1 MITVDKLSRNPRYL
15 INESAIS
22 FAENYQSINQGG
34 PSKGANIY
42 DVVYVSIVSNA
53 AIMVYDDNNGI
64 GYGDDLQYQRWHLT
78 GATTGLA
85 SHEAHNIYAR
95 LNKTG
100 KKDAMIVFSVRDYN
114 TDGSYTYIDDQG
126 IEQEVEA
133 SDAYYYIKIGTL
145 SALSS
150 PNVAIPDRVL
160 TFDPG
165 ELSTQKNQNEQG
177 GGWISEMFDL
187 IVDVQEK
194 FIRPLLR
201 FEKIR
206 VKGSAIFDSIVS
218 FYKGFKFGD
227 GDSAKEIT
235 SVATD
240 LTTDENSTTAIATPA
255 YVKVFS
261 EGRYL
266 RYDIDTP
273 QTVKGTVTFEK
284 DLNVGGNNSVGGNQ
298 TVQGIQTIGKE
309 GANGLV
315 DTEVFVQK
323 IKGKQLL
330 YGGFQTPNFNNAGGQ
345 IAGAQLTSAGL
356 LTVTGLIA
364 NSFTIKEL
372 IYNVIRA
379 QGGTV
384 TYSPCATI
392 EQCVYVIDRGTADH
406 PDVLQLTPDEYYA
419 SYDGTPISYVLLT
432 IKKEEANKNAVPFR
446 NADILYGYVNQIG
459 ESGQYARGGQCVM
472 HVISPD
478 EEIGLDGSMVIKAK
492 LYTSA
497 VTDNNG
503 HQIVG
508 NMPPTDGMT
517 VAQRG
522 NEKGTE
528 GRTSAFFIDSAASNI
543 IMLQNITSPVIGR
556 GNYGVILGQ
565 LPDDMMSIIP
575 QSLPVGK
582 YDPVVYAKN
591 AIFENFI
598 QLDHQGTPIPTA
610 RDRGQWDEKTA
621 NGNIEN
627 RYKSEATYYDTVT
640 YKGELW
646 KCIESDTTD
655 EPSYTSEGWLLLV
668 SRGES
673 GTSTSY
679 WLYTDVPHVH
689 INANGVPDATAINIT
704 VYKSSEDGIIA
715 LTTKE
720 QIEAEGLAVQYSIDS
735 TAPREDF
742 ELVDDGIIELEDGS
756 GYIVGESDTQT
767 TYLYTESDAIPFADV
782 NKYIMFWLYD
792 TNEDKD
798 IDSLKVEISR
808 DGVADTID
816 TIEYASST
824 SDSMDEVPTS
834 WQSEKPQVI
843 EGRYLWTKITYTP
856 SGKVVYTTTYNGKDG
871 ASGKPIYISSTAS
884 TVIVNTGTVI
894 TSSGAEEVQ
903 VVQTVTKSIV
913 LKCIYNNEE
922 VSPSSYTVS
931 EAESTFVTHVQYGS
945 DVVVRVNIPAGTPVT
960 QIPSSIN
967 VSMSVV
973 DGDST
978 ITANFDVVIMQ
989 SQRGLDGLQGEA
1001 GPLYV
1006 PFGTWSEADAKAGKY
1021 KVDPEQALPLVYYQ
1035 PNKNERGAYYIH
1047 GGDNTKIVLGVAP
1060 NIDGSGWKWATS
1072 SPYVL
1077 AEMLMANFAKL
1088 GSEYGAVFYHKYLF
1102 SQYGVGKG
1110 MDGRAHYSSFYESMF
1125 APNNGDPTLNGG
1137 FIPSFFVDFLSGES
1151 KMNRLSMPFYDL
1163 PYGGNAAYKID
1174 LGVSHCVKADIN
1186 KVVFLPNPTEIKDV
1200 SGIVYSDTILSWQ
1213 EREADG
1219 VLCTIYAKPK
1229 PYYTELY
1236 KTPYARFKNEIP
1248 SIYNLDDSLTL
1259 VCADGRVSDYRSY
1272 RIEDVDV
1279 SGNNNK
1285 VVYTPLKDDFTTFG
1299 QYDGMGYFLIEGVP
1313 VKFIVLEPGAILKLR
1328 SCYTT
1333 AGLGDYYTTGLFW
1346 VVENASDFAQI
1357 NFTAETFLDEGE
1369 GQTGYVWSCPSN
1381 PDKYNHQLEIAY
1393 GSSFIRYVQ
1402 SEGTDS
1408 LQGSDMLK
1416 AVIFVTENGVTVEN
1430 GSLFTE

>member
-1 MITVDKLSRNPRYL
+1 MSITKNNTTYRIHP
-15 INESAIS
+15 SAVT
-22 FAENYQSINQGG
+22 FTPNYQNLS
-34 PSKGANIY
+34 
-42 DVVYVSIVSNA
+42 DVVYVSVVSNA
-53 AIMVYDDNNGI
+53 AIAVLVPKIEGLGYDVNAD
-64 GYGDDLQYQRWHLT
+64 YQRWALT
-78 GATTGLA
+78 GVPTKLGTTNA
-85 SHEAHNIYAR
+85 YNIYAR
-95 LNKTG
+95 LSRKE
-100 KKDAMIVFSVRDYN
+100 KKAQIIFSLNDY
-114 TDGSYTYIDDQG
+114 S
-126 IEQEVEA
+126 VEGA
-133 SDAYYYIKIGTL
+133 VGDSEPSTEYWYIKLGDVTASTGNVSRELNYDTGNLGTPEGNEKRDTSFDELFERNASEDSYKMLKPL
-145 SALSS
+145 SNLLLTAKAVITWGAKKINGLVGIPTERYPEEYAESEDTLVTPKYVKAYGDLSYVS
-150 PNVAIPDRVL
+150 KRNDDTVAGNID
-160 TFDPG
+160 
-165 ELSTQKNQNEQG
+165 
-177 GGWISEMFDL
+177 
-187 IVDVQEK
+187 
-194 FIRPLLR
+194 
-201 FEKIR
+201 FEKNIS
-206 VKGSAIFDSIVS
+206 VGGDADIAGNQSI
-218 FYKGFKFGD
+218 
-227 GDSAKEIT
+227 
-235 SVATD
+235 
-240 LTTDENSTTAIATPA
+240 
-255 YVKVFS
+255 
-261 EGRYL
+261 
-266 RYDIDTP
+266 
-273 QTVKGTVTFEK
+273 
-284 DLNVGGNNSVGGNQ
+284 GGNNSVGGDQ

-315 DTEVFVQK
+315 DTEVFVQEV
-323 IKGKQLL
+323 KGKQLL
-330 YGGFQTPNFNNAGGQ
+330 HGGFMTPNYSSVGGQ

-356 LTVTGLIA
+356 LTVAGLKA
-364 NSFTIKEL
+364 MSFEIFEL

-406 PDVLQLTPDEYYA
+406 PDVLQLTPDEYFA
-419 SYDGTPISYVLLT
+419 NYDKTPISYVLLT

-492 LYTSA
+492 LYSSA

-508 NMPPTDGMT
+508 NMPPTDGMK

-528 GRTSAFFIDSAASNI
+528 GRTSAFFIDSMSGNI
-543 IMLQNITSPVIGR
+543 IMLQNITTPIISR
-556 GNYGVILGQ
+556 GNYGVIIGQ
-565 LPDDMMSIIP
+565 LPDDMLAIMP
-575 QSLPVGK
+575 QSLPIGK
-582 YDPVVYAKN
+582 HDPVVYAKN

-610 RDRGQWDEKTA
+610 RDRGQWDEKIA
-621 NGNIEN
+621 NGNMEN
-627 RYKSEATYYDTVT
+627 RYKAEATYYDTVT
-640 YKGELW
+640 YQGELW
-646 KCIESDTTD
+646 KCIESNTTD
-655 EPSYTSEGWLLLV
+655 VPSYTSTGWLLLV

-673 GTSTSY
+673 GSATSY

-782 NKYIMFWLYD
+782 DKYIMFWLYN

-816 TIEYASST
+816 TVEYAVST
-824 SDSMDEVPTS
+824 TDSMSEIPTS
-834 WQSEKPQVI
+834 WQDEKPHVMA
-843 EGRYLWTKITYTP
+843 GHYLWTKITYTP
-856 SGKVVYTTTYNGKDG
+856 SGKVTYSTSYNGKDG
-871 ASGKPIYISSTAS
+871 ATGKQIYIDSEISTIIA
-884 TVIVNTGTVI
+884 NTGTVI
-894 TSSGAEEVQ
+894 TSSGSQQVQ
-903 VVQTVTKSIV
+903 VVQGVSKSFLMVCVYDGNPIVPTK
-913 LKCIYNNEE
+913 YN
-922 VSPSSYTVS
+922 VSQSPYVNSSL
-931 EAESTFVTHVQYGS
+931 YGWELTIN
-945 DVVVRVNIPAGTPVT
+945 VNIPAGTPVDK
-960 QIPSSIN
+960 IPSSIN
-967 VSMSVV
+967 VSMSVL
-973 DGDST
+973 DGGVT
-978 ITANFDVVIMQ
+978 TTANYDVVIMQ
-989 SQRGLDGLQGEA
+989 SQRGLDGPQGEA
-1001 GPLYV
+1001 GPFYV
-1006 PFGTWSEADAKAGKY
+1006 PFGTWSEADAKNHKY
-1021 KVDPEQALPLVYYQ
+1021 DVNPSQALPLVYYQ

-1110 MDGRAHYSSFYESMF
+1110 IDGRAHYSDFYENMF
-1125 APNNGDPTLNGG
+1125 DANNGDPTLNGG
-1137 FIPSFFVDFLSGES
+1137 FIPSFFVDFLTGES

-1163 PYGGNAAYKID
+1163 PYDGKASYKID
-1174 LGVSHCVKADIN
+1174 LGVSHSVKADIN
-1186 KVVFLPNPTEIKDV
+1186 KVVFLPNPTEIKNV
-1200 SGIVYSDTILSWQ
+1200 NGVVYSDTILSWQ

-1229 PYYTELY
+1229 PYYTEKY
-1236 KTPYARFKNEIP
+1236 KTPLARFNMHSNTSRIP
-1248 SIYNLDDSLTL
+1248 SVYDLDDSLTL

-1272 RIEDVDV
+1272 SIQDTDV
-1279 SGNNNK
+1279 SGNINK
-1285 VVYTPLKDDFTTFG
+1285 VTYDPLKSSFNTFG
-1299 QYDGMGYFLIEGVP
+1299 QYDGRGYFLIEGVP
-1313 VKFIVLEPGAILKLR
+1313 VKFIVLEPGAVLKLR

-1333 AGLGDYYTTGLFW
+1333 AGRYSQPASGNGKNYDAEGIFW

-1357 NFTAETFLDEGE
+1357 NFSAQVYLNDGE
-1369 GQTGYVWSCPSN
+1369 EQKSYVWSCPSN
-1381 PDKYNHQLEIAY
+1381 PGEYNEKYEIAY
-1393 GSSFIRYVQ
+1393 GSSFVRYVQ
-1402 SEGTDS
+1402 SKGTDS
-1408 LQGSDMLK
+1408 LQDSNMLK
-1416 AVIFVTENGVTVEN
+1416 AQIFVTESGVN
-1430 GSLFTE
+1430 IDSSYGLFTE